1 MNAPS
6 PTVTYVDAA
15 EVPAVGKRI
24 KVQVLDHPRFLPGC
38 WVTTSAITFVVG
50 EKFLTNNTAYIPS
63 HRDDADNLK
72 RLTELAQRQQDERKR
87 AKETR

>member
-50 EKFLTNNTAYIPS
+50 EKFLTNNTAYIPGL
-63 HRDDADNLK
+63 RDDQE
-72 RLTELAQRQQDERKR
+72 RLTRLTKLAINQRDERRRK
-87 AKETR
+87 ASHS